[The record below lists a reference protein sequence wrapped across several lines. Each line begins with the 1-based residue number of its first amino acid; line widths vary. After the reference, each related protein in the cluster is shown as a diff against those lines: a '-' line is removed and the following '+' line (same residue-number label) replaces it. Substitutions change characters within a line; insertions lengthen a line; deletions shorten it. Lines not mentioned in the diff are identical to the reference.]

1 MALTLKSKYPLKHL
15 LHTLQLA
22 KSVFYYQAQT
32 RKRPNSYER
41 ELRLIKSIYH
51 EHKGRYGYRR
61 IHLELKNQGFMLNH
75 KTVQRLMAQLNLK
88 STVRIKKYRS
98 YRGESGTAAPN
109 VLERDFS
116 ATQPDEKWVT
126 DVTEF
131 KVKEQKVYLSPVV
144 DLFTQEVVAYRVAKN
159 ACLPLVNLK
168 STVRIKK
175 YRSYRGESGTAAPNV
190 LERDFSATQPDE
202 KWVTDVTEFKVKEQ
216 KVYLSP
222 VVDLFTQEVV
232 AYRVA
237 KNACLPLVTDMLTEA
252 ISKLKPNSK
261 PIIHSDQGWQ
271 YRHRQYQKKVAES
284 GLTQSMSRK
293 GNCLDNAVAENF
305 FALLKTEMYHN
316 QSFEDADALIE
327 QIKEYI
333 EYYNTKRI
341 KVSRKGNCL
350 DNAVAENFFAL
361 LKTEMYHNQS
371 FEDADALIEQIKEYI
386 EYYNTKR
393 IKVKLKGLTPIEY
406 RTQALKAA

>member
-1 MALTLKSKYPLKHL
+1 
-15 LHTLQLA
+15 
-22 KSVFYYQAQT
+22 
-32 RKRPNSYER
+32 
-41 ELRLIKSIYH
+41 
-51 EHKGRYGYRR
+51 
-61 IHLELKNQGFMLNH
+61 MLNH

-98 YRGESGTAAPN
+98 YRGESGRAAPN
-109 VLERDFS
+109 ILERDFS
-116 ATQPDEKWVT
+116 ASQPDEKWVT

-159 ACLPLVNLK
+159 ACLPLV
-168 STVRIKK
+168 I
-175 YRSYRGESGTAAPNV
+175 
-190 LERDFSATQPDE
+190 
-202 KWVTDVTEFKVKEQ
+202 
-216 KVYLSP
+216 
-222 VVDLFTQEVV
+222 
-232 AYRVA
+232 
-237 KNACLPLVTDMLTEA
+237 DMLTEA
-252 ISKLKPNSK
+252 ISKLRPNSK

-271 YRHRQYQKKVAES
+271 YRHRQYQQKIEES
-284 GLTQSMSRK
+284 GLIQSMSRR

-316 QSFEDADALIE
+316 Q
-327 QIKEYI
+327 
-333 EYYNTKRI
+333 N
-341 KVSRKGNCL
+341 
-350 DNAVAENFFAL
+350 
-361 LKTEMYHNQS
+361 